1 MTDNIGYGREKRRAG
16 NLKVL
21 SGEATFR
28 YAPFQMPGLRCA
40 NCESLRRDAFREM
53 LDSVAANGHTF
64 DECKE
69 LLKKCA
75 SIDVP
80 LRDCVLE
87 V

>member
-1 MTDNIGYGREKRRAG
+1 MTDNIGYGKEKRRAG

-21 SGEATFR
+21 AGEATFR
-28 YAPFQMPGLRCA
+28 YALSPIAKRRCV
-40 NCESLRRDAFREM
+40 NRECHRRDAFREM

-69 LLKKCA
+69 LLKRCT
-75 SIDVP
+75 SIDVF
-80 LRDCVLE
+80 LRDCMSE